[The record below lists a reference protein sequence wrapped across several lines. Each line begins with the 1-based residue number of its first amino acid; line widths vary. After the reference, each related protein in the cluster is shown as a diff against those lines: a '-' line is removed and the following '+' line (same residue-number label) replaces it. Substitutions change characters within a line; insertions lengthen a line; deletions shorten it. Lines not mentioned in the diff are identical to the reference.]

1 MEDAAWLRENN
12 ICMVIAGVGDK
23 TEDFQYG
30 ADVELGCHT
39 LPIQYA
45 GRGDGSTPLRD
56 RSSVVKFGIASKAVS
71 HKLVSNRTPLSQV
84 RLTAISW
91 FLIASQRR
99 RK

>member
-39 LPIQYA
+39 IPIQYA
-45 GRGDGSTPLRD
+45 GRGDEPIGARPLRD

-71 HKLVSNRTPLSQV
+71 HKLVSNRIPLSQV
-84 RLTAISW
+84 RLTTIS
-91 FLIASQRR
+91 
-99 RK
+99 